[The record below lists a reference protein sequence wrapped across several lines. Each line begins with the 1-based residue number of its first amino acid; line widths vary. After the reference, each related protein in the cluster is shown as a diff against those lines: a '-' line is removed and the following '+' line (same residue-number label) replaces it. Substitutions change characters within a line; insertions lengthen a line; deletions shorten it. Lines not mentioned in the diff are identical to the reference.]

1 MERQT
6 RLSPFLLSMGHYS
19 FSMLEE
25 TISKIES
32 KLQTTGAIKEENR
45 SELLELVSTLKKEVA
60 ALSKTHD
67 EQAESIAGFANVS
80 AHEATRQEKNPELL
94 KVSLQGLSSSVE
106 GFEKS
111 HPELVAIVNRIC
123 TTLSNMGV

>member
-1 MERQT
+1 
-6 RLSPFLLSMGHYS
+6 
-19 FSMLEE
+19 MLEE
-25 TISKIES
+25 TISKIEA
-32 KLQTTGAIKEENR
+32 KLQKTGAIKEEHR
-45 SELLELVSTLKKEVA
+45 SELLELVSTLKSEVA
-60 ALSKTHD
+60 ALSTTHN
-67 EQAESIAGFANVS
+67 EQAKSIAGFAEIS
-80 AHEATRQEKNPELL
+80 THEATRQEKNPELL

>member
-1 MERQT
+1 
-6 RLSPFLLSMGHYS
+6 
-19 FSMLEE
+19 MLEE
-25 TISKIES
+25 TISKIEA
-32 KLQTTGAIKEENR
+32 KLQTTGAIKEEHR
-45 SELLELVSTLKKEVA
+45 SELLELVSTLKNEVA
-60 ALSKTHD
+60 ALSTTHD
-67 EQAESIAGFANVS
+67 EQAKSIAGFAEIS
-80 AHEATRQEKNPELL
+80 AHEATRQEKNPKLL